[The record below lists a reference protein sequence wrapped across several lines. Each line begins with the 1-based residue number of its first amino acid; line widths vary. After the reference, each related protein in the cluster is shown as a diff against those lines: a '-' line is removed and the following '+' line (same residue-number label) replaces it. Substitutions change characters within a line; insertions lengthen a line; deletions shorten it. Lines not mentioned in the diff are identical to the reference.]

1 MSRGGMFKLKQIIDA
16 NPPNKR
22 AIRTIDSK

>member
-1 MSRGGMFKLKQIIDA
+1 MFKLKQIIDA